1 MFNINKVI
9 THTIEVL
16 EKGFVNHKADKG
28 KATRWGITESTLGD
42 HLGLPRDY
50 PELPYLI
57 SELPK
62 RTAAMIYKANYY
74 YQPKINLLPDSIQE
88 QVFDIGVNSGPN
100 RAYKI
105 LQQAINKIGGNNLVI
120 DGKFGA
126 MSWDALDLVM
136 SSLDAINNEM
146 VDFRRDFY
154 HKIVKNNSSQKVFIN
169 GWLNRAEK
177 FRI

>member
-1 MFNINKVI
+1 MFNIDKVI

-50 PELPYLI
+50 TGLPYLI

-74 YQPKINLLPDSIQE
+74 YQPKINLLPAKLQE
-88 QVFDIGVNSGPN
+88 QIFDIGVNSGPS
-100 RAYKI
+100 RAYKL
-105 LQQAINKIGGNNLVI
+105 LQQGINRVSKAGLVI
-120 DGKFGA
+120 DGNFGRK
-126 MSWDALDLVM
+126 SWAALDLIG
-136 SSLDAINNEM
+136 SKLTEINNNVVEC
-146 VDFRRDFY
+146 RIDFY
-154 HKIVKNNSSQKVFIN
+154 NKLAGIDKSQQVFLK

-177 FRI
+177 FRV